1 MELLSPEEINE
12 VWLCQ
17 RIIDLLD
24 EARNEE
30 ALALSKE
37 HGYEFDLATALF

>member
-1 MELLSPEEINE
+1 MEILSPEEVNE
-12 VWLCQ
+12 AWLCQ

-30 ALALSKE
+30 ALALSAE
-37 HGYEFDLATALF
+37 HGYEFDMAAALF